1 MGFFY
6 RKEVHELLVHG
17 IVMTDLLDCLVV
29 RLLDIPISSTAG
41 AAVSLVYYGCG
52 RFTAFISDWA
62 AKFSFF

>member
-6 RKEVHELLVHG
+6 RREVHELLVHG
-17 IVMTDLLDCLVV
+17 IVMTDLLDYLVD
-29 RLLDIPISSTAG
+29 RLLDILLSSTAG

-52 RFTAFISDWA
+52 RLSAFISNWA